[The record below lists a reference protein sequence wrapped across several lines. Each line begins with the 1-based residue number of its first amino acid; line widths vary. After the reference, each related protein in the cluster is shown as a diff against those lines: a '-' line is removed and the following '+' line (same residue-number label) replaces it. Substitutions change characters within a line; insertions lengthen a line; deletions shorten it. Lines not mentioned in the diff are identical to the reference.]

1 MHGDNLTGFHIQ
13 KICQH
18 PVAEIGCS
26 NRQKGHGAIQ
36 TAHLKSAV
44 SFERKG
50 GRGNEVLYGK
60 PGFHQPLPVKEKLIV
75 VPHVEHSV
83 HQAQPLFTI
92 HRSCND
98 TQATEIIEKVIFNMS
113 QSRFCLT
120 HGLCLDTE
128 GQIFCFGQAIISLS
142 KLLLQH
148 LAVLRTNRIELIL
161 FEWDTDTFFK
171 ALRISTHVHKGQLKV
186 NGTVKEIQE
195 AAPFIENGS
204 FVLLLCQLVVDVLEL
219 NGFGVITV
227 CHTTNPI
234 REHSL
239 KRDRLLGSLRNTI
252 ILFCSFDNSF
262 NFSLLFPIEMGRHF
276 YFSCRVF
283 LLEKQCVLPPF
294 RVGTDEAVRHSSCRS
309 DMVGFWGEQT
319 SPE

>member
-1 MHGDNLTGFHIQ
+1 
-13 KICQH
+13 
-18 PVAEIGCS
+18 
-26 NRQKGHGAIQ
+26 
-36 TAHLKSAV
+36 
-44 SFERKG
+44 
-50 GRGNEVLYGK
+50 
-60 PGFHQPLPVKEKLIV
+60 
-75 VPHVEHSV
+75 
-83 HQAQPLFTI
+83 
-92 HRSCND
+92 
-98 TQATEIIEKVIFNMS
+98 MS

-148 LAVLRTNRIELIL
+148 LAVLRTNRIELVL

-171 ALRISTHVHKGQLKV
+171 ALRISPHVHKGQLKV

-195 AAPFIENGS
+195 AAPFIKNGS

-219 NGFGVITV
+219 NGFGVIIV

-239 KRDRLLGSLRNTI
+239 KRDRLLGSLRNTVI
-252 ILFCSFDNSF
+252 FFCSFNNSF

-276 YFSCRVF
+276 YFSCLVF

-294 RVGTDEAVRHSSCRS
+294 QAGTDGAVHHSSCRS
-309 DMVGFWGEQT
+309 DMV
-319 SPE
+319 